1 MEVDNIESVEVDSPL
16 TFDDFKK
23 KSLYCLLLSIRNNY
37 KANWSLYPYTE
48 KYYHCARQS
57 FIKRYSKCGG
67 NPIDGFKLIYRVLN
81 LKRGEK
87 VRNIFSEE
95 MSDELETVLQYFN

>member
-1 MEVDNIESVEVDSPL
+1 MEVDNIESVEVDLPL
-16 TFDDFKK
+16 AFDNFKK
-23 KSLYCLLLSIRNNY
+23 KSLYYLLLSIRSNY
-37 KANWSLYPYTE
+37 KAKWSLYPYTE

-57 FIKRYSKCGG
+57 FIKRFLKCGG

-87 VRNIFSEE
+87 V
-95 MSDELETVLQYFN
+95 

>member
-1 MEVDNIESVEVDSPL
+1 MEVDDIESVEVDSSL
-16 TFDDFKK
+16 TFDDFKN

-81 LKRGEK
+81 LKRVEK

-95 MSDELETVLQYFN
+95 ISDELETVLQYFN